1 VHPGLVESGL
11 VTKVESGALKGLL
24 TVLSAFGKY
33 TNADRGSWTS
43 VFCAASPDFKKE
55 QSGTYFVRIAKK
67 GWESGNAKNMELA
80 KKLENWTKEL
90 MGKEGWVN

>member
-1 VHPGLVESGL
+1 M
-11 VTKVESGALKGLL
+11 
-24 TVLSAFGKY
+24 
-33 TNADRGSWTS
+33 
-43 VFCAASPDFKKE
+43 
-55 QSGTYFVRIAKK
+55 RIAKK

>member
-1 VHPGLVESGL
+1 MHPGLVESGL
-11 VTKVESGALKGLL
+11 VTKVESGALKGLV
-24 TVLSAFGKY
+24 TVLAAFKS